1 LDADDH
7 RRHLGRGFNW
17 LGTATVA
24 AKIIDFSTV
33 LILLTYLTKQQLGVA
48 SLVVSVG
55 MVVEAFNGLGTSEA
69 LIQSRSVFRLRLDT
83 LFWYVIGAAVLV
95 SGLTLLAAPWIAAL
109 YGLPGMS
116 RYFWAIAAKQPLVGA
131 ALIPLAMMNRDLHY
145 KRIAVV
151 NLCATLGAALTRLGL
166 GVAGAGAWALVAGYA
181 ASGLYI
187 LIGALL
193 ARPFRPRLRFYF
205 PAIRLLTR
213 FGLRA
218 GSANLAEQM
227 FKNVDYLLVGWF
239 YGAAQ
244 LAVYRVA
251 FDVAME
257 PAMAVST
264 LLNRIAL
271 PVFARVSLLPG
282 QLAQTFTWSLR
293 RAAVLVVPLMT
304 GLMLVADP
312 LTRLIHD
319 NQGHSYEAA
328 ALPLKILA
336 AAALLRV
343 TSQLLPTV
351 MLASGRPGTAARLA
365 ATTFVLLT
373 LGVSIVGVSFHAKA
387 GIVAVSTI
395 WLIVYLPLSVWGFVY
410 LRRHWSIGAGELAQA
425 FKAPLIGVGGMV
437 LVVEATRRLIGV
449 SDPRIQIALV
459 VMAMAMAYGGLA
471 RWR

>member
-1 LDADDH
+1 
-7 RRHLGRGFNW
+7 
-17 LGTATVA
+17 
-24 AKIIDFSTV
+24 
-33 LILLTYLTKQQLGVA
+33 
-48 SLVVSVG
+48 
-55 MVVEAFNGLGTSEA
+55 
-69 LIQSRSVFRLRLDT
+69 
-83 LFWYVIGAAVLV
+83 
-95 SGLTLLAAPWIAAL
+95 
-109 YGLPGMS
+109 
-116 RYFWAIAAKQPLVGA
+116 
-131 ALIPLAMMNRDLHY
+131 
-145 KRIAVV
+145 
-151 NLCATLGAALTRLGL
+151 
-166 GVAGAGAWALVAGYA
+166 
-181 ASGLYI
+181 
-187 LIGALL
+187 
-193 ARPFRPRLRFYF
+193 
-205 PAIRLLTR
+205 
-213 FGLRA
+213 
-218 GSANLAEQM
+218 
-227 FKNVDYLLVGWF
+227 
-239 YGAAQ
+239 
-244 LAVYRVA
+244 
-251 FDVAME
+251 
-257 PAMAVST
+257 VST